1 MGRLTAGQKQQQQA
15 NEKRLYNLAKENGED
30 PFK

>member
-1 MGRLTAGQKQQQQA
+1 MGRLTAEQKQQQQA
-15 NEKRLYNLAKENGED
+15 TEKRLYNLAKENGED

>member
-1 MGRLTAGQKQQQQA
+1 MGRLTAEQKQQQQA